1 MILRALGVSVL
12 VTAVGTTLGV
22 ILTMLMG
29 YVLSRSN
36 YKLNGFFTMVV
47 FIPMIFNGGMISSY
61 VVNTQLLNLKNSIW
75 SLILPLCV
83 SSFNVVI
90 CKTFFKTNIPE
101 SVIESAQID
110 GETQFQIFGKI
121 ALPLSKPLMASS
133 SCEKLSGVV
142 RL

>member
-1 MILRALGVSVL
+1 MEKIPAFLP
-12 VTAVGTTLGV
+12 
-22 ILTMLMG
+22 
-29 YVLSRSN
+29 
-36 YKLNGFFTMVV
+36 MVV

-101 SVIESAQID
+101 SVIFD
-110 GETQFQIFGKI
+110 F
-121 ALPLSKPLMASS
+121 
-133 SCEKLSGVV
+133 
-142 RL
+142 

>member
-1 MILRALGVSVL
+1 MQNIKK
-12 VTAVGTTLGV
+12 
-22 ILTMLMG
+22 
-29 YVLSRSN
+29 SRYGKN
-36 YKLNGFFTMVV
+36 TCFFAMVV

-110 GETQFQIFGKI
+110 GATQ
-121 ALPLSKPLMASS
+121 
-133 SCEKLSGVV
+133 C
-142 RL
+142 

>member
-1 MILRALGVSVL
+1 MEKN
-12 VTAVGTTLGV
+12 TC
-22 ILTMLMG
+22 
-29 YVLSRSN
+29 
-36 YKLNGFFTMVV
+36 FFAMVV

-101 SVIESAQID
+101 SVIFD
-110 GETQFQIFGKI
+110 F
-121 ALPLSKPLMASS
+121 
-133 SCEKLSGVV
+133 
-142 RL
+142 